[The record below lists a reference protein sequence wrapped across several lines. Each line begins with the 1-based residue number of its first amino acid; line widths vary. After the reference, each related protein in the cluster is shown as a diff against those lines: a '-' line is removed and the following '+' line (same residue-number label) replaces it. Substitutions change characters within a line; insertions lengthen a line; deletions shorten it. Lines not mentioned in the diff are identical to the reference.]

1 MPEDPHASVI
11 AMDAEPGTE
20 PLSWDEV
27 RQRLAAERSYW
38 VATTRRDGR
47 PHVRPVLAVWV
58 SGKIYS
64 TTSPGAAKGRNLEL
78 RPECS
83 VTARGPAFDIVVEG
97 STAWVEDR
105 HLLEQVAS
113 AYDSKYSWPLTITK
127 ENMFDAPYGA
137 PTAGPAPY
145 RAYEITPRLVY
156 AFGTGD
162 NLGVRSTRF
171 TFPAYEHA
179 ANDAAQS
186 RRI

>member
-1 MPEDPHASVI
+1 MPEITSASAI

-27 RQRLAAERSYW
+27 RQCFEAERGYW
-38 VATTRRDGR
+38 VATTGASGR

-58 SGKIYS
+58 NDKVYS

-78 RPECS
+78 YPECS
-83 VTARGPAFDIVVEG
+83 LAARAPAIDIVIEG
-97 STAWVEDR
+97 PMAWVDDR
-105 HLLEQVAS
+105 HLLEQIAS
-113 AYDSKYSWPLTITK
+113 AYDSKYGWPVTITK

-137 PTAGPAPY
+137 PTAGPPPY

-156 AFGTGD
+156 AFGTSD

-171 TFPAYEHA
+171 RLPAGAGH
-179 ANDAAQS
+179 
-186 RRI
+186 